1 MAQGKLEVL
10 FLTLYPEPA
19 ASPRYRVTQFLPA
32 LEARG
37 LCCTVAPAVSET
49 IYRQSLD
56 EQNRLRPAR
65 YHRHELGQ
73 RVRQIISAKKYDV
86 VFLQKAVMSASVRG
100 FDRLL
105 RQRARRLLYD
115 IDDAVHLEPPH
126 GLRGP
131 WRAMQDAGQI
141 RRIMGQADRVL
152 AGNRWLVAEAEQCGG
167 NARYFPTVVD
177 TDRFRPA
184 HTEHGAYR
192 LGWIGNRGTTPHVA
206 ALFPLL
212 RELPGVDVLLIGSDA
227 AYSGSEPFTRVSWTI
242 EDEVKQIQHCS
253 VGLMPL
259 PETDWA
265 RGKCA
270 LKALQYMACGIP
282 CIATPF
288 GAVLDIIEHGVNGWL
303 ARTDEEWHEAIEALR
318 DPVLRAR
325 LGEAARATVETR
337 FALKTAAP
345 ELAAEIEALA

>member
-73 RVRQIISAKKYDV
+73 RFRQIISAKKYDV

-131 WRAMQDAGQI
+131 WRAKMQVKYGVSWA
-141 RRIMGQADRVL
+141 RRTGCSQGIGGSWPKRS
-152 AGNRWLVAEAEQCGG
+152 NAEATPGI
-167 NARYFPTVVD
+167 FP
-177 TDRFRPA
+177 
-184 HTEHGAYR
+184 R
-192 LGWIGNRGTTPHVA
+192 L
-206 ALFPLL
+206 
-212 RELPGVDVLLIGSDA
+212 
-227 AYSGSEPFTRVSWTI
+227 
-242 EDEVKQIQHCS
+242 
-253 VGLMPL
+253 
-259 PETDWA
+259 
-265 RGKCA
+265 
-270 LKALQYMACGIP
+270 
-282 CIATPF
+282 
-288 GAVLDIIEHGVNGWL
+288 
-303 ARTDEEWHEAIEALR
+303 
-318 DPVLRAR
+318 
-325 LGEAARATVETR
+325 
-337 FALKTAAP
+337 
-345 ELAAEIEALA
+345 